1 MKQTTPKV
9 HQSKLTVVRKTK
21 TLTVPE
27 ATLDSVIETMMHIDA
42 INDRVLSG
50 ETLRRRD
57 LVRMIHS
64 LMCVLAKAEYQLYAA
79 HNEREKWVGAPDYE
93 GRKNPYIQSE
103 EVDKQLIQSIIHS
116 IRKLQSETPKYSS
129 QTRHQVYIKR
139 LLVSSLVEHL
149 RCGFN
154 VDVKI

>member
-1 MKQTTPKV
+1 MKQTTPRD
-9 HQSKLTVVRKTK
+9 QQTKLHVVLKTQ

-27 ATLDSVIETMMHIDA
+27 ETLDSVVETMMHIDA
-42 INDRVLSG
+42 INDRVVSC
-50 ETLRRRD
+50 EALRRPD

-64 LMCVLAKAEYQLYAA
+64 LTCVLAKAESQLYAA
-79 HNEREKWVGAPDYE
+79 HNKREKWIGAPDYD
-93 GRKNPYIQSE
+93 GRKLAYIQSK
-103 EVDKQLIQSIIHS
+103 EVDKELIQSIIHS